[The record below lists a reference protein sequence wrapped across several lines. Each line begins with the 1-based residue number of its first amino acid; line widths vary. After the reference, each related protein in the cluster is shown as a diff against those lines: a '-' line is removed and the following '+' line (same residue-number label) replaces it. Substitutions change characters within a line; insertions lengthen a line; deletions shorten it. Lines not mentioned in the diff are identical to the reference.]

1 MPLSHLPDPE
11 FISRDVNTITAELTA
26 KYELLAGKTLYPA
39 QADRVFVDVIA
50 YREMLLRTAINEAAK
65 QNLVAFATG
74 VMLDYLGDFFG
85 VVRLDGE
92 TDEQLRTRIRLAP
105 ENYSTTGSRRAYIY
119 HALTADERVIDAE
132 AINVDN
138 RVQVYI
144 LTADAFE
151 SDVPDELINKVQLAV
166 SDDKRR
172 PLSDHVTTYK
182 AVAHTYELDI
192 DLLVYAEA
200 DALVVKQTVLEQL
213 QTLTQGLCSKLGQSV
228 IPSQLIQT
236 IRHEAIQ
243 QIIINQ
249 PTGLVNIKPYEYA
262 VCTAITLNLREVRR
276 DF

>member
-11 FISRDVNTITAELTA
+11 FISRDVDVITAELTA
-26 KYELLAGKTLYPA
+26 KYEMLAGKTLYPA

-50 YREMLLRTAINEAAK
+50 YREMLLRTAINEAGK

-85 VVRLDGE
+85 VVRLNGE

-151 SDVPDELINKVQLAV
+151 NDVPDELINKVQLAV

-200 DALVVKQTVLEQL
+200 DPIVVKQTVLEQL
-213 QTLTQGLCSKLGQSV
+213 QALTQELRSKLGQSV

-236 IRHEAIQ
+236 IRHSAIQ

-249 PTGLVNIKPYEYA
+249 PIGLVAVKPYEYA
-262 VCTAITLNLREVRR
+262 VCTEIILNLREVRR

>member
-1 MPLSHLPDPE
+1 M
-11 FISRDVNTITAELTA
+11 NTITAELTA